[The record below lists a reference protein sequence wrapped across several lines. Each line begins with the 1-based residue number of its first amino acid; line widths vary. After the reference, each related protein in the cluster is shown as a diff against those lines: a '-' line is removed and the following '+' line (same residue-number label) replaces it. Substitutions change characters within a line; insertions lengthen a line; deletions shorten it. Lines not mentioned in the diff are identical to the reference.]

1 MLLCNISEGFDYSTK
16 SFSLLTSPFGSLE
29 PNIPIARS
37 ATIAR
42 VATPISTDRS
52 YQTLFLLALK
62 RYFEGKKRLVKEGDL
77 IALEIDTDLSWR
89 IADPQKTEVSSP
101 DDDEPSSM

>member
-52 YQTLFLLALK
+52 YQTLFLHALK
-62 RYFEGKKRLVKEGDL
+62 QYFEGKKRLVKEGDL

-101 DDDEPSSM
+101 DDDEPSST